1 MPGISQTV
9 PGVSFVFLAEMLGAR
24 KAQRLFGKFLNGPAD
39 ARHVSFENLWL
50 VSNSH
55 IHATGDERHTLGRAV
70 IPVGTFELLAATL
83 SQAETLREGLER
95 LAKASALIS
104 GALRID
110 LRKSRYAL
118 VLTIKSTGVPE
129 PARSLYLTLWA
140 IVFHCLI
147 CWLTRRDL
155 SVHGVRIPQD
165 ASPRALEALNLLQA
179 PVRMVGPDFSIS
191 YSVRDGSALLM
202 PFDLRP
208 WEAEVFLVYR
218 KLVARI
224 SSATSAGD
232 ERSMAGLVQIE
243 LLSGA
248 QSQSDI
254 CRALGLSPATLRRR
268 LSEEG
273 TSFRQIVDQF
283 RQDYFDRLSSGG
295 GKLEHIAA
303 SVGYSDGRSLRRA
316 RKRWQSPGN
325 GLVKHSAD

>member
-1 MPGISQTV
+1 MSGIIQTV
-9 PGVSFVFLAEMLGAR
+9 PGVSFAFLAEMLGAR
-24 KAQRLFGKFLNGPAD
+24 RAQRLFGGSLNGPAH
-39 ARHVSFENLWL
+39 ARYVTYESLWL

-55 IHATGDERHTLGRAV
+55 IRATGDERHALGRAV

-95 LAKASALIS
+95 FAKASALIS
-104 GALRID
+104 GALRIE

-155 SVHGVRIPQD
+155 RVHEIRIPQD
-165 ASPRALEALNLLQA
+165 ASPRTIEALQLLQA
-179 PVRMVGPDFSIS
+179 PVRMAGQDFSIS
-191 YSVRDGSALLM
+191 YPVQDGSTLLM
-202 PFDLRP
+202 PLDLRP

-224 SSATSAGD
+224 SSVADGAD
-232 ERSMAGLVQIE
+232 ERSLAGRVQIE

-268 LSEEG
+268 LSDEG

-295 GKLEHIAA
+295 GKLEQIAA

-316 RKRWQSPGN
+316 RKRWQSPGS
-325 GLVKHSAD
+325 GSVKH

>member
-1 MPGISQTV
+1 MSGIIQTV
-9 PGVSFVFLAEMLGAR
+9 PGVSFAFLAEMLGAR
-24 KAQRLFGKFLNGPAD
+24 KAHRLFGKFLIGPAD
-39 ARHVSFENLWL
+39 ARYVSFENLWL
-50 VSNSH
+50 VSNSN

-95 LAKASALIS
+95 VAKASALIS
-104 GALRID
+104 GALRIE

-118 VLTIKSTGVPE
+118 VLAIKSNGVPE
-129 PARSLYLTLWA
+129 PARSLYLSLWA

-147 CWLTRRDL
+147 CWLMRREL
-155 SVHGVRIPQD
+155 SVHEVRVPHD
-165 ASPRALEALNLLQA
+165 SSPRALEALQLLA
-179 PVRMVGPDFSIS
+179 CPVRMAGPDFSIS

-202 PFDLRP
+202 PLDLRP

-224 SSATSAGD
+224 SSATRPGD
-232 ERSMAGLVQIE
+232 EGSMAGLVQIE

-248 QSQSDI
+248 QRQSEI

-268 LSEEG
+268 LSDEG

-295 GKLEHIAA
+295 GKLEQIAA

-316 RKRWQSPGN
+316 RKRWKFSDEA
-325 GLVKHSAD
+325 SANR